1 MSPVRHD
8 AWSTVETR
16 QRHRLIA
23 DNALCTIA
31 GRGVDSPQVGVR
43 FGAGDKECASVV
55 QREEPLEI
63 EVAPIHD
70 VNGRRFRNQKI
81 ERIDIVHLAVGNMY
95 KTRDVSTQ
103 VQKRMHFDRCF
114 GASKRRPWEQRKAQ
128 VDGRGVECINRIR
141 EIETQ
146 VFFGVKLA
154 GLGNESLRKLGIDSP
169 VSSLVGV
176 GQRRAPD
183 RRPNTHVIK
192 LGRLGRETSLD
203 IAQTLPVGQLR
214 ECQDTKLFGAW
225 ERAHT
230 KIAFVPID
238 DSRERRPRQKVHQ
251 LREQSFAGVHGKPSG
266 NGFPE
271 GHLKAPLR

>member
-1 MSPVRHD
+1 MVHTKVRFRLPGEWHLNGRTSVIVNSRTRELVISERPMSPVRHD

-203 IAQTLPVGQLR
+203 IAQTRVKLKSCVWGIEGKVAYPV
-214 ECQDTKLFGAW
+214 D
-225 ERAHT
+225 
-230 KIAFVPID
+230 
-238 DSRERRPRQKVHQ
+238 
-251 LREQSFAGVHGKPSG
+251 
-266 NGFPE
+266 
-271 GHLKAPLR
+271 